1 MPKAISPK
9 NLSSSSL
16 PPILQEMHALRQES
30 VARILLQGVFV
41 GGCTGGVIGV
51 FRWLYDHGCAWL
63 VELLHNKTF
72 SHEGILLLFAILL
85 LMALFQGL
93 LVRKVPQIS
102 GSGIPQVELSIMG
115 KLPFPWL
122 RIVICKFIGTLISLM
137 GGLSVG
143 REGPSIQMG
152 AAVGC
157 GFGGL
162 FQKIAGENPG
172 HASRFL
178 VAGSVAG
185 MTAAF
190 GAPCAGMLF
199 AFEEIKTLITIPH
212 LLFTSVAAASAWT
225 VVTFVF
231 GFGLVFPFAEIASLS
246 WGQIWIA
253 PVFGIVFG
261 IFGAGYNLLLYKT
274 TLFHDRQKIVP
285 LAFRPVI
292 PFLISGLLF
301 FFFPQV
307 LTGFGY
313 SMPALGGLMGTR
325 LAMASLA
332 LLLGVKILYSV
343 LSFASGVPGG
353 ILMPMLFIGGM
364 AGALAGTACAEF
376 MPMLSGRLPIFLV
389 MGMAALFAG
398 TVRAPLTGIALVA
411 EMCGCFHCLPEM
423 LLAAEC
429 ATIVANKTGSRP
441 IYDTL
446 KYRTLKNARR
456 ASRKS

>member
-1 MPKAISPK
+1 MAKSSRPA
-9 NLSSSSL
+9 NLPSSSL
-16 PPILQEMHALRQES
+16 PPILREMHALRQES

-63 VELLHNKTF
+63 VGLLQHKTL
-72 SHEGILLLFAILL
+72 SHEEILLLFAVLL
-85 LMALFQGL
+85 LMALFQGQ
-93 LVRKVPQIS
+93 LVRKVPLIS

-122 RIVICKFIGTLISLM
+122 RIVTCKFIGTLVSLM

-157 GFGGL
+157 GFGSL
-162 FQKIAGENPG
+162 FRKISGENPG

-212 LLFTSVAAASAWT
+212 LLFTSAAAASAWA
-225 VVTFVF
+225 VVTLVF
-231 GFGLVFPFAEIASLS
+231 GFGLVFPFADIASLS
-246 WGQIWIA
+246 WGQLWIA
-253 PVFGIVFG
+253 PILGIMFGL
-261 IFGAGYNLLLYKT
+261 FGAGYNLLLYGT
-274 TLFHDRQKIVP
+274 TIFHDRQKVVP
-285 LAFRPVI
+285 PALKPII
-292 PFLISGLLF
+292 PFFISGLLF
-301 FFFPQV
+301 FFYPQV
-307 LTGFGY
+307 LAGFGY
-313 SMPALGGLMGTR
+313 SMPALGGLTGTH
-325 LAMASLA
+325 LAITSLA
-332 LLLGVKILYSV
+332 VLLGVKILFSV

-364 AGALAGTACAEF
+364 AGALAGTTCAEL
-376 MPMLSGRLPIFLV
+376 MPSLSGRLPVFLV
-389 MGMAALFAG
+389 LGMTSLFAG

-441 IYDTL
+441 IYDAL
-446 KYRTLKNARR
+446 KYRTLKSERRARR
-456 ASRKS
+456 KN